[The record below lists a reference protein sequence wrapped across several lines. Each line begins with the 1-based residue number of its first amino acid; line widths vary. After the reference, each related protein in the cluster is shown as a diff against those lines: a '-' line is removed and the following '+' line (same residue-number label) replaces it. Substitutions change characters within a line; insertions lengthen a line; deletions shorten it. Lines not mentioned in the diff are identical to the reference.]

1 MADSAR
7 DNEDCKEYID
17 SADVLDKKVTKLA
30 ALIKKSKY
38 IIAFTGAGISTS
50 AGIPDFRSGIN
61 TSLKTGAGKWAL
73 EAAKK
78 KGINVDDQ
86 KQNWTG
92 IMKGPRIKA
101 IPTATH
107 MMLVKLAQMGT
118 IKYLISQNTDGLHRK
133 SGFPIDKLSELHGNG
148 NLEICGTCG
157 KQYLRDYRVRN
168 KKIARTVNEKR
179 RKIDPNEEPYARHK
193 HWTGRYCTAT
203 ACVNKRRKSKK
214 KNAGKLYDTVVAFGE
229 NLDQTILGNAE
240 QNTKKADLCISMGS
254 SLLVSPARDMPFE
267 IGIKRHIKTSQLCIV
282 NLQKTP
288 LDKVSSIRIFG
299 KTDQFSQLLM
309 KKLNIDIPQWRL
321 DRFAVIS
328 VKDGNNDK
336 KIIKMY
342 ACDSDGT
349 RYDIFSKC
357 ILRLNDK
364 ELIQET
370 DDPKK
375 SLEFAVFNVD
385 KWGQNKMELE
395 MEFMGHYKEPNLC
408 INLNEYLMN
417 DHNQAIIL
425 NMEYNPFKREW
436 IVDKME
442 QQLKNDYVKKIY
454 NNLGISMNTFNPNI
468 DYDDDNENDNNNDDQ
483 KIDDNDTNNNDDIN
497 ANNNE

>member
-1 MADSAR
+1 
-7 DNEDCKEYID
+7 
-17 SADVLDKKVTKLA
+17 
-30 ALIKKSKY
+30 
-38 IIAFTGAGISTS
+38 
-50 AGIPDFRSGIN
+50 
-61 TSLKTGAGKWAL
+61 
-73 EAAKK
+73 
-78 KGINVDDQ
+78 
-86 KQNWTG
+86 
-92 IMKGPRIKA
+92 MKGPRIKA
-101 IPTATH
+101 IPTPTH

-133 SGFPIDKLSELHGNG
+133 SGFPIDKISELHGNG

-157 KQYLRDYRVRN
+157 KAYLRDYRVRN

-254 SLLVSPARDMPFE
+254 SLTVTPAADMPDE
-267 IGIKRHIKTSQLCIV
+267 IATQEHIAGSKLCIV

-288 LDKVSSIRIFG
+288 LHKKSQLNIFG
-299 KTDQFSQLLM
+299 KTDEVAALLM
-309 KKLNIDIPQWRL
+309 KKLDIDIPQWRL
-321 DRFAVIS
+321 DRFVNIS
-328 VKDGNNDK
+328 VKSGDIKKK
-336 KIIKMY
+336 KITIHGS
-342 ACDSDGT
+342 DRDGT

-357 ILRLNDK
+357 ILKLNDT
-364 ELIQET
+364 ELIRET

-395 MEFMGHYKEPNLC
+395 MEFMGHYKEPSLC
-408 INLNEYLMN
+408 INLNEYLIN
-417 DHNQAIIL
+417 DNNKTIIL

-468 DYDDDNENDNNNDDQ
+468 DYDDDSDNDNDNDDQ
-483 KIDDNDTNNNDDIN
+483 KIDDNDTNNNDNIN
-497 ANNNE
+497 GNNNE